1 MKVYA
6 AGISRLADI
15 ADYLTLSY
23 SPGFDTIYAGTFT
36 SSAYGIVAADDLIC
50 PGKST

>member
-23 SPGFDTIYAGTFT
+23 SPGFDTIYAGTST
-36 SSAYGIVAADDLIC
+36 SAYGIVAADDLIC
-50 PGKST
+50 PGKSV